1 MQVRTGPQGRHSKT
15 DKMSH
20 PRVNVDAN
28 LLQTK
33 TRSQSKVLQVRVMHH
48 TVVAHQH
55 FAQQLIKWL
64 EKIIEFSG
72 KALLILSQGKNAA
85 LLFYMYVLRLVLN
98 IYNHSFLQ
106 PYGIP

>member
-1 MQVRTGPQGRHSKT
+1 
-15 DKMSH
+15 
-20 PRVNVDAN
+20 
-28 LLQTK
+28 
-33 TRSQSKVLQVRVMHH
+33 MHH

-85 LLFYMYVLRLVLN
+85 LLYYMYVLRLS
-98 IYNHSFLQ
+98 IYNHSSLQ

>member
-1 MQVRTGPQGRHSKT
+1 MVDAYILKSFICIDILELP
-15 DKMSH
+15 
-20 PRVNVDAN
+20 PRVDVDVN

-85 LLFYMYVLRLVLN
+85 LLHVCPASRAEHL
-98 IYNHSFLQ
+98 
-106 PYGIP
+106 